1 MRPLL
6 LHGSFHVSFPG
17 NLIFGPIT
25 AALAPPAGNFHV
37 LPASDAGYFVLP
49 GLFQFEE
56 AGQTEFAL
64 HSFTP
69 SGSVESPLRSGRF
82 SNAGQRQP
90 EVLAALPP
98 GWQSSQQL
106 QRRHPKR
113 NGRALHPRSR
123 IQVQC
128 QRAYSVPPRSLSI
141 RFVLRNLGKCSCFRL
156 PLDHFAIFGADSQL
170 VSAVVDEVN
179 FFIAD
184 PV

>member
-25 AALAPPAGNFHV
+25 ATLAPPAGNFHV

-98 GWQSSQQL
+98 GGQSSQQL

-123 IQVQC
+123 IQVQG
-128 QRAYSVPPRSLSI
+128 QRAYSVPPWSLSI
-141 RFVLRNLGKCSCFRL
+141 RFVRRNLGKCSCFRL